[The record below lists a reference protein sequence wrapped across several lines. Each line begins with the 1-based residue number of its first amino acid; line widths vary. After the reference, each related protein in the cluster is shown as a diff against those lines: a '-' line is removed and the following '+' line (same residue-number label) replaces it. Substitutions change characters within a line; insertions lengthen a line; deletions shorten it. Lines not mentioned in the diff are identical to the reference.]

1 METRTNRTGMRR
13 RLLAMALAAAFVLT
27 AFTGCAAPQ
36 GGGGSSAGNSG
47 SAGSSG
53 SAGGSSGGAT
63 PAVAKT
69 DLDVGLKS
77 EINGCHPYYNGTPAT
92 AISGFIC
99 ESLTDRSPEGA
110 VVPYV
115 AKSWEMVD
123 DRTWLFDIEEN
134 ISFSNGE
141 KLTAQSVVGTFEIL
155 KRDDITWPLKGDITS
170 VIESM
175 EAVSDYQVK
184 ITTYKP
190 FSTLP
195 LRLVLFR
202 VLPTEY
208 FNEVGDE
215 GYTAHPVG
223 SGPYTYVEFEK
234 GSHCTITAVEN
245 HWKYGTPAIKDITFH
260 VILDSAA
267 RVAALEAGD
276 LDWIMGVPLN
286 EMERLAGSGKFVT
299 ESGPTT
305 FCHFGAF
312 NVYKNKALQDVR
324 VRKAV
329 NMGINID
336 EIIEV
341 ILGGRATK
349 LNTMT
354 FSPAFDGY
362 DPSIQRDPYD
372 PEAARALLEEAG
384 YGDGLTLTLN
394 LTPGAQ
400 PNNGEVAQVMAAQ
413 LQEIGITLDI
423 QEIEGGL
430 LRDLYKTQDTADIVF
445 QAIGG
450 WQGDATVVSE
460 LTLAPGQR
468 YSVWNGGEFE
478 EMRVAI
484 ETETDQAKRAALYT
498 EMQQL
503 EKDVCPAITMW
514 QTHETYAYS
523 ASLKNWSPYVTTNMV
538 FMNAYF
544 E

>member
-1 METRTNRTGMRR
+1 MKTQANGTRRKYRFLSLTMVV
-13 RLLAMALAAAFVLT
+13 ALVLT
-27 AFTGCAAPQ
+27 LVSGCGAPQ
-36 GGGGSSAGNSG
+36 TGSNSV
-47 SAGSSG
+47 SSQG
-53 SAGGSSGGAT
+53 DDSTSVDT
-63 PAVAKT
+63 AVKT
-69 DLDVGLKS
+69 ELDVGLKS
-77 EINGCHPYYNGTPAT
+77 EINGCHPYFNGTPST
-92 AISGFIC
+92 AISGYIC
-99 ESLTDRSPEGA
+99 EPLTDRSPEGA

-123 DRTWLFDIEEN
+123 DRTWLFDLEED
-134 ISFSNGE
+134 IFFSNGE
-141 KLTAQSVVGTFEIL
+141 KLTAHSVVGTFEIL

-184 ITTYKP
+184 ITTFEP

-215 GYTAHPVG
+215 GFTAHPVG
-223 SGPYTYVEFEK
+223 SGPYTFVEFEK
-234 GSHCTITAVEN
+234 GSHCTIEAVED
-245 HWKYGTPAIKDITFH
+245 HWKYGTPEIKTITFH

-286 EMERLAGSGKFVT
+286 EMDRLAETGKFVT

-312 NVYKNKALQDVR
+312 NVYKCEALQDVR
-324 VRKAV
+324 VRKAI
-329 NMGINID
+329 NMAINID
-336 EIIEV
+336 EIIDV
-341 ILGGRATK
+341 ILDGKATK

-354 FSPAFDGY
+354 FNPSFDGY
-362 DPSIQRDPYD
+362 DPSIERDPYD

-413 LQEIGITLDI
+413 LEEIGVTLEI

-430 LRDLYKTQDTADIVF
+430 LRELYQTHDTADIVF

-450 WQGDATVVSE
+450 WQGDGTVVSE

-468 YSVWNGGEFE
+468 YSLWDGNEFE
-478 EMRVAI
+478 EMRIAI
-484 ETETDQAKRAALYT
+484 ETETDPEKRAELYT

-514 QTHETYAYS
+514 QTHETYAYTS
-523 ASLKNWSPYVTTNMV
+523 SLKNWIPYVTTNMV
-538 FMNAYF
+538 FMDAYF